1 MEKLGV
7 VLEQEM
13 TKTGSI
19 GSQCPKCG
27 SKLEEPNKCNVCGT
41 EPFEKRPE
49 PTPQPKK

>member
-7 VLEQEM
+7 VLEPEM

-27 SKLEEPNKCNVCGT
+27 SKLEEPNKCNICGT
-41 EPFEKRPE
+41 EPFEKRE
-49 PTPQPKK
+49 QTPPPKK

>member
-7 VLEQEM
+7 VLEPEM

-27 SKLEEPNKCNVCGT
+27 SKLEEPNKCNICGT
-41 EPFEKRPE
+41 EPFEKREQP
-49 PTPQPKK
+49 PTPKK